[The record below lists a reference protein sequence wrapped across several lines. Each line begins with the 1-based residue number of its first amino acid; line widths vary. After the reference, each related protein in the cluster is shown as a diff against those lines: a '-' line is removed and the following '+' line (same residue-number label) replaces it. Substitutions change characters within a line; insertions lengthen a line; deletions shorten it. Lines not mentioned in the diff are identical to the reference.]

1 MGSRARHGA
10 NRLRRL
16 TRTRL
21 ICWDTEDFLHPI
33 HAARL
38 TTTPTMAYVYLYEGT
53 AVVVFFSRILLYF
66 TLTQGLTSPGFIFPR
81 TCFDLFMS
89 HWFSFFLG
97 YKINVDV
104 VNRPYLRIF
113 FCCFP
118 CPIYLILA
126 FVPSTRLH
134 ILLRMHDYPRSHTTL
149 L

>member
-1 MGSRARHGA
+1 MLGHGGLPPSHPRSTFDDDPHNGIRIFIRRHG
-10 NRLRRL
+10 
-16 TRTRL
+16 
-21 ICWDTEDFLHPI
+21 CCC
-33 HAARL
+33 
-38 TTTPTMAYVYLYEGT
+38 
-53 AVVVFFSRILLYF
+53 FFSRILLYF

-104 VNRPYLRIF
+104 VNRPCLRIF